1 MKLNE
6 LQTLLQNSILTS
18 EPLIHPHLQAPPK
31 GSVSDRVAIYA
42 NGFYGRLEEVLANDY
57 NLLTSVMG
65 KDKFS
70 EMCRAYIHKYP
81 SCSDSLNFF
90 GQNISQFLTET
101 SPYNKKPYI
110 AEIAQFEWAEY
121 QSVVACDKDLLS
133 ESDLHALPVEQWPE
147 LKFEL
152 HPSCQILTF
161 YWNSLSLIEALR
173 KNKSTPKPKLLKLPQ
188 SVLVWRH
195 QLEIRY
201 TKLNSLELTMLNAI
215 KRQES
220 FIEICE
226 ALRKKI
232 ADEEVASYIV
242 KELHSWLRAKLF
254 VIPSSNL

>member
-1 MKLNE
+1 MKLND

-42 NGFYGRLEEVLANDY
+42 DGFYGRLEEVLANDY
-57 NLLTSVMG
+57 EVLASVVG

-70 EMCRAYIHKYP
+70 ELCRAYINKYP

-90 GQNISQFLTET
+90 GQNLSQFLTET
-101 SPYNKKPYI
+101 LPYNKKTYI
-110 AEIAQFEWAEY
+110 AEIAAFEWAEY
-121 QSVVACDKDLLS
+121 QSVVSGDKDLLT
-133 ESDLHALPVEQWPE
+133 ESDLHALPVDQWPE

-173 KNKSTPKPKLLKLPQ
+173 RNKSAPKPKLLKRPQ
-188 SVLVWRH
+188 AVLVWRH

-201 TKLNSLELTMLNAI
+201 TQLNSLELTMLHAI

-226 ALRKKI
+226 VLRKEV
-232 ADEEVASYIV
+232 ADEEVATYIV
-242 KELHSWLRAKLF
+242 KELHTWLKAKLF
-254 VIPSSNL
+254 VIAR